1 MKVHGR
7 PIVLLVAA
15 TATHALR
22 LAPTTL
28 ASGWTCAS
36 PSRSLCV
43 RMEADDGEASGGD
56 IDAFRAQLM
65 RQFSGASVEREIS
78 SVREATSLAPGQIL
92 VANPARFCS
101 RNPFSRAVQDLERF
115 GLSGPVSDDNMPP
128 DMRASMLPVLAL
140 IEHGGSMPSS
150 SAGGKSRALLL
161 ERRSGALM
169 GDISMDECVPRN
181 SPRNSPPRNSPQC
194 SPQFWRR
201 AKLRPRR

>member
-1 MKVHGR
+1 MHLPLPMPTPR
-7 PIVLLVAA
+7 SLLLLVAA
-15 TATHALR
+15 TTASALR
-22 LAPTTL
+22 VAPSI
-28 ASGWTCAS
+28 ASGWACAS

-43 RMEADDGEASGGD
+43 RMEADDGEAGGGGD

-169 GDISMDECVPRN
+169 GDISMDE
-181 SPRNSPPRNSPQC
+181 
-194 SPQFWRR
+194 
-201 AKLRPRR
+201 

>member
-1 MKVHGR
+1 MHLGR

-28 ASGWTCAS
+28 TSSFACAS

-43 RMEADDGEASGGD
+43 RMEADDGEAGGGGGD

-169 GDISMDECVPRN
+169 GDISMDE
-181 SPRNSPPRNSPQC
+181 
-194 SPQFWRR
+194 
-201 AKLRPRR
+201 

>member
-28 ASGWTCAS
+28 ASSFACTS
-36 PSRSLCV
+36 PSRSLCA
-43 RMEADDGEASGGD
+43 RMQADDGEAGGGD

-140 IEHGGSMPSS
+140 IEHGGSI
-150 SAGGKSRALLL
+150 L
-161 ERRSGALM
+161 EAAC
-169 GDISMDECVPRN
+169 SMTR
-181 SPRNSPPRNSPQC
+181 
-194 SPQFWRR
+194 
-201 AKLRPRR
+201 

>member
-1 MKVHGR
+1 MAEEGAADSSAVAGVKAALIEAYEVGEILADETDVMQALFEIESR
-7 PIVLLVAA
+7 PFEPA
-15 TATHALR
+15 
-22 LAPTTL
+22 
-28 ASGWTCAS
+28 
-36 PSRSLCV
+36 
-43 RMEADDGEASGGD
+43 
-56 IDAFRAQLM
+56 
-65 RQFSGASVEREIS
+65 
-78 SVREATSLAPGQIL
+78 LAPGQIL

-181 SPRNSPPRNSPQC
+181 SPPRNSAQC
-194 SPQFWRR
+194 APQF
-201 AKLRPRR
+201 

>member
-1 MKVHGR
+1 MHLR
-7 PIVLLVAA
+7 LMPTPRSLLLLVAA
-15 TATHALR
+15 TTTTALR
-22 LAPTTL
+22 VAPSL
-28 ASGWTCAS
+28 ASGWACAS

-43 RMEADDGEASGGD
+43 RMEADDGEAGGGGGD

-169 GDISMDECVPRN
+169 GDLSMDECVPRN
-181 SPRNSPPRNSPQC
+181 SPPRNSPPRNSPQ
-194 SPQFWRR
+194 F
-201 AKLRPRR
+201 

>member
-1 MKVHGR
+1 MSAR
-7 PIVLLVAA
+7 AARA
-15 TATHALR
+15 TAKA
-22 LAPTTL
+22 A
-28 ASGWTCAS
+28 G
-36 PSRSLCV
+36 
-43 RMEADDGEASGGD
+43 GGD

-140 IEHGGSMPSS
+140 RVAPGSRCLDVCASPGSKTS
-150 SAGGKSRALLL
+150 QLL
-161 ERRSGALM
+161 EALHRRGGGGGHLGGVHVLRRRGGVPADGGAPERLVH
-169 GDISMDECVPRN
+169 G
-181 SPRNSPPRNSPQC
+181 
-194 SPQFWRR
+194 
-201 AKLRPRR
+201 RPRRRRAWRRMSPPGAGACFAAEGGFTGVRGVDSRWNCVFSHGRD

>member
-28 ASGWTCAS
+28 TSSFACTS

-43 RMEADDGEASGGD
+43 RMEADDGEAGGGD

-169 GDISMDECVPRN
+169 GDISMDE
-181 SPRNSPPRNSPQC
+181 
-194 SPQFWRR
+194 
-201 AKLRPRR
+201 

>member
-1 MKVHGR
+1 MHLPLPTR
-7 PIVLLVAA
+7 RSLLLLVAA
-15 TATHALR
+15 TTTTALR
-22 LAPTTL
+22 VAPSL

-43 RMEADDGEASGGD
+43 RMEADDGEAGGGD

-169 GDISMDECVPRN
+169 GDISMDECAM
-181 SPRNSPPRNSPQC
+181 PRNSPPRNSPQC

-201 AKLRPRR
+201 AK

>member
-1 MKVHGR
+1 MVQFGKRFESAQKGR
-7 PIVLLVAA
+7 WQRHNADYERLKLLLALA
-15 TATHALR
+15 TKAHER
-22 LAPTTL
+22 APST
-28 ASGWTCAS
+28 AHVSNY
-36 PSRSLCV
+36 
-43 RMEADDGEASGGD
+43 GEAGGGD

-169 GDISMDECVPRN
+169 GDISMDE
-181 SPRNSPPRNSPQC
+181 
-194 SPQFWRR
+194 
-201 AKLRPRR
+201 